1 MMESDGAMLCEIRE
15 GFQKTPQKWGKS
27 QDRIIVL
34 NMAKFD
40 HHPPPYASHSSRFD
54 QRRRPD
60 TFFTAIATAF
70 FWPTSTTSFL
80 PRVTPV

>member
-34 NMAKFD
+34 NAAKFD
-40 HHPPPYASHSSRFD
+40 HHPPPLM
-54 QRRRPD
+54 Q
-60 TFFTAIATAF
+60 AIRQA
-70 FWPTSTTSFL
+70 
-80 PRVTPV
+80 